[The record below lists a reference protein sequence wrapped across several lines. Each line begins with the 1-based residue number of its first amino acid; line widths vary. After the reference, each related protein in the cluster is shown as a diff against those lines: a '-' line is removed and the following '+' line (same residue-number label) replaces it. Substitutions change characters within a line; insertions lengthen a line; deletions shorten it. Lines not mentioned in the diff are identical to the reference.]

1 MFLPLVKVWSKFF
14 IYFLQTLFWV
24 CDISLQ
30 LKNVL
35 IQPWF
40 HWNYSMKSKDASYVL
55 QHAIVFD
62 DFEYDVYL
70 KGKVN
75 SKGVL

>member
-1 MFLPLVKVWSKFF
+1 
-14 IYFLQTLFWV
+14 
-24 CDISLQ
+24 
-30 LKNVL
+30 
-35 IQPWF
+35 
-40 HWNYSMKSKDASYVL
+40 MKSKDASYVL